1 MQDRSAAT
9 AQPSAVPLRIA
20 IADDHAL
27 FREGMRALLRQE
39 RDIELVAEI
48 ERVDDIAPTL
58 AHAPCDILLLDLH
71 MDRYALGEIKALSRL
86 ASVVVVTASQETYEA
101 AAAVRAGA
109 RAVVYKRYT
118 VDTLLQAVRAV
129 ARGGVWMPRG
139 LQAHVQKQR
148 RSDVAEPL
156 TSRECDVIQC
166 VSQGLRNAEVAERL
180 LISEQT
186 VKTHLNNIFRK
197 VGVRDRVELTLYA
210 ARAGIIGIP
219 ARDAAGSGHA
229 ES

>member
-1 MQDRSAAT
+1 MYDRSVAKD
-9 AQPSAVPLRIA
+9 QPSPVPLRIA

-27 FREGMRALLRQE
+27 FRQGMRALLQQE
-39 RDIELVAEI
+39 RDVEVVAEI
-48 ERVDDIAPTL
+48 ERVDDIAATL

-101 AAAVRAGA
+101 AAAVRSGA
-109 RAVVYKRYT
+109 RAVVFKRYT
-118 VDTLLQAVRAV
+118 ADTLLQAIRTV

-139 LQAHVQKQR
+139 LQAHVEKQR
-148 RSDVAEPL
+148 RSDAAEPL
-156 TSRECDVIQC
+156 TSRECDVIQF

-210 ARAGIIGIP
+210 ARAGIIGLEGRHP
-219 ARDAAGSGHA
+219 TNSGHA
-229 ES
+229 

>member
-1 MQDRSAAT
+1 MYDRSVAKD
-9 AQPSAVPLRIA
+9 QPSPVPLRIA

-27 FREGMRALLRQE
+27 FRQGMSALLRQE
-39 RDIELVAEI
+39 RDVEVVAEI
-48 ERVDDIAPTL
+48 ERVDDIAATL

-101 AAAVRAGA
+101 AAAVRSGA
-109 RAVVYKRYT
+109 RAVVFKRYT
-118 VDTLLQAVRAV
+118 ADTLLQAIRTV

-139 LQAHVQKQR
+139 LQAHVQKQQ
-148 RSDVAEPL
+148 RSDAAEPL
-156 TSRECDVIQC
+156 TSRECDVIHF
-166 VSQGLRNAEVAERL
+166 VSQGLRNAEVAARL

-210 ARAGIIGIP
+210 ARAGIIGLEGRHP
-219 ARDAAGSGHA
+219 TNSGHA
-229 ES
+229 

>member
-1 MQDRSAAT
+1 MYDRSVAKD
-9 AQPSAVPLRIA
+9 QPSPVPLRIA

-27 FREGMRALLRQE
+27 FRQGMRALLQQE
-39 RDIELVAEI
+39 RDVEVVAEI
-48 ERVDDIAPTL
+48 ERVDDIAATL

-101 AAAVRAGA
+101 AAAVRSGA
-109 RAVVYKRYT
+109 RAVVFKRYT
-118 VDTLLQAVRAV
+118 ADTLLQAIRTV

-139 LQAHVQKQR
+139 LQAHVEKQR
-148 RSDVAEPL
+148 RSDAAEPL
-156 TSRECDVIQC
+156 TSRECDVIQF

-210 ARAGIIGIP
+210 ARAGIIGIDGRHP
-219 ARDAAGSGHA
+219 INGGHA
-229 ES
+229 